1 MDENDQISGHTTD
14 VRERAVLDNLQANII
29 KGHARGMFAALF
41 LHFEDAVEAHTT
53 ITNLLP
59 LVKSASTH
67 LWEVE
72 AFHSGLVGGTPYVG
86 IGLSQ
91 KGLDVLGAQVPEAAP
106 NFTLGMKDRQDGPG
120 LPPMADP
127 PPGDWE
133 PGYQEELHAVVLIGD
148 ASADG
153 AARAEDAVRALLPRA
168 EMVIVDQRGQ
178 EITNTDGV
186 GLEHFGYVDGRSQ
199 PLFLT
204 EDIAGESQARWDP
217 AFGLGQ
223 LLVPE
228 DGAFAEAN
236 RFGSF
241 LVFRKLEQNVRL
253 FKEEEERIAD
263 ALGLTDPDRER
274 AGAMIVGRFEDGT
287 PLVEHSAPTKPGQN
301 VENDFA
307 YTDVADDEAG
317 LKCPHFAHIRKTNPR
332 GSSFA
337 GMTPEQ
343 IADER
348 GRIMA
353 RRGITYGERTDD
365 INAEELPPSA
375 RPSEGV
381 GLLFMAFMR
390 SIEDQFEFT
399 QRAWANNARF
409 PFVEPTHPRPGLDQ
423 VIGQGDRPGTDVL
436 HCPVAWGQGPTDEVD
451 PMQQAV
457 TLKGGEYFY
466 APSIAFLR
474 EL

>member
-1 MDENDQISGHTTD
+1 MDENDQISAHTTD

-29 KGHARGMFAALF
+29 KGHARGTFAALF
-41 LHFEDAVEAHTT
+41 LNFQDAAEAHAT
-53 ITNLLP
+53 IADLLP

-72 AFHSGLVGGTPYVG
+72 AFHSGLGGGTPYVG
-86 IGLSQ
+86 VGLSQ
-91 KGLDVLGAQVPEAAP
+91 KGLDVLGAQVPEPAP

-133 PGYQEELHAVVLIGD
+133 PGYQGDLHAVVLIGD

-168 EMVIVDQRGQ
+168 EMVVVDQRGQ

-199 PLFLT
+199 PLFLE
-204 EDIAGESQARWDP
+204 EDITAEPRTRWDP

-228 DGAFAEAN
+228 DGAFADAN

-253 FKEEEERIAD
+253 FKEEEERIATD
-263 ALGLTDPDRER
+263 LGLVGPDRER

-287 PLVEHSAPTKPGQN
+287 PLVDHDAATKPGQN

-307 YTDVADDEAG
+307 YVAPDPADDATG
-317 LKCPHFAHIRKTNPR
+317 LRCPHFAHIRKTNPR

-365 INAEELPPSA
+365 INADLPPSA
-375 RPSEGV
+375 RPTEGV

-399 QRAWANNARF
+399 QRAWANNKDF
-409 PFVEPTHPRPGLDQ
+409 PFVEPDPGLDQ
-423 VIGQGDRPGTDVL
+423 VIGQGQRPGTSVL
-436 HCPVAWGQGPTDEVD
+436 HCPVAWGQAPTQDVD

-466 APSIAFLR
+466 APSIPFLR